1 MTRKRKPVPPTP
13 FYLSKRAELFR
24 REAVKAEQAG
34 EKSRRD
40 ELLKHA
46 RKYAIL
52 AGELDLDTEGTHE
65 EHVH

>member
-1 MTRKRKPVPPTP
+1 MTLERKPVAPTP

-40 ELLKHA
+40 ELLERA

-52 AGELDLDTEGTHE
+52 AGELDLHTEGSNHA
-65 EHVH
+65 